1 MIEAEPPKA
10 RSRDAGEGGVVDGH
24 CRCLEES
31 IEDLALP
38 TKAWVDHFHYEVNR
52 RCKAEELDATSQSAD
67 DGW

>member
-52 RCKAEELDATSQSAD
+52 R
-67 DGW
+67 